1 MKPATHPRSWWPFGL
16 IAFFAVFI
24 GWLGTF
30 AVIAVRNSMDLV
42 RPDYYEQ
49 EVRYQEQIDREN
61 RTARLSAAV
70 QISYD
75 AAAGNV
81 ALQLSAAQAARWPAG
96 TVKFYR
102 PSDASLDREIPL
114 AVNAFGHQVVDTTQ
128 LRRGNWKL
136 RVTWRVAGEEFFS
149 EQSIVLTNPP
159 T

>member
-1 MKPATHPRSWWPFGL
+1 MKPATKRRSWWPFAL

-30 AVIAVRNSMDLV
+30 AVIAVRNSMDLI

-61 RTARLSAAV
+61 RTARLSDAV

-81 ALQLSAAQAARWPAG
+81 ALQLPAAQAAKSPAG
-96 TVKFYR
+96 TVRFYR

-114 AVNAFGHQVVDTTQ
+114 AVNAAGHQVVDTTQ

-136 RVTWRVAGEEFFS
+136 RVTWRVEGEEFFS
-149 EQSIVLTNPP
+149 DQSIVLMNPP

>member
-1 MKPATHPRSWWPFGL
+1 M

-30 AVIAVRNSMDLV
+30 AVIAIRNSMDLV

-49 EVRYQEQIDREN
+49 GVRYQEQIDREN
-61 RTARLSAAV
+61 RTARLSDAV

-75 AAAGNV
+75 AAGNV
-81 ALQLSAAQAARWPAG
+81 ALQLPAAQAAKSPAG
-96 TVKFYR
+96 TVRLYR
-102 PSDASLDREIPL
+102 PSDASLDRELPL
-114 AVNAFGHQVVDTTQ
+114 AVNAAGHQVVDTTQ

>member
-1 MKPATHPRSWWPFGL
+1 MKPATHPRSWWPFAL

-30 AVIAVRNSMDLV
+30 AVIAIRNSMDLV

-49 EVRYQEQIDREN
+49 GVRYQEQIDREN
-61 RTARLSAAV
+61 RTARLSDAV
-70 QISYD
+70 LISYD
-75 AAAGNV
+75 AAGNV
-81 ALQLSAAQAARWPAG
+81 ALQLPAAQAAKSPAG
-96 TVKFYR
+96 TVRLYR
-102 PSDASLDREIPL
+102 PSDASLDRELPL
-114 AVNAFGHQVVDTTQ
+114 AVNAAGHQVVDTTQ

-136 RVTWRVAGEEFFS
+136 RVTWRVEGEEFFS